1 MAVFFKKLLLDFKH
15 LKNFYFLTI
24 NFFFN
29 ILSNIFL
36 KNNNKNYDF
45 FLDNFNKYKFSAN
58 LYDSIF
64 KKNFIVDFI

>member
-1 MAVFFKKLLLDFKH
+1 MTVFFNKLLLDFKH
-15 LKNFYFLTI
+15 LKNFYFLII

-45 FLDNFNKYKFSAN
+45 FLDNFNKYKFSVN
-58 LYDSIF
+58 LYNSIF
-64 KKNFIVDFI
+64 KKNTIIDFI